1 MLIIYITND
10 KTAKKPLGNYVYQV
24 KVNTRTVARGEIK
37 GHNKNDDWKTLVQK
51 LLNRES
57 IISEES
63 DG

>member
-10 KTAKKPLGNYVYQV
+10 KTAKEPLGNYVYQV
-24 KVNTRTVARGEIK
+24 KDHTREVTRGEIK
-37 GHNKNDDWKTLVQK
+37 GHNRDDGWQVLVQK

-57 IISEES
+57 IISEGS